1 MRLGGLSVKA
11 FCCVAAACARV
22 KSFELNLEWN
32 RVFAPLYPLVWRFIF
47 LGLRHLAQNK
57 NTRNKI
63 K

>member
-32 RVFAPLYPLVWRFIF
+32 RVFAPLCRKGIEVSFFR
-47 LGLRHLAQNK
+47 R
-57 NTRNKI
+57 
-63 K
+63 